1 MKRIAALSL
10 IAAMAATTVSAQ
22 DIKPVV
28 SSQSLGPVALGSL
41 GANAGALVAA
51 FVAVVGIAVIAT
63 SDNTSGT

>member
-28 SSQSLGPVALGSL
+28 SSQSLRPVALGSI
-41 GANAGALVAA
+41 GANGGLIAAGIVGLI
-51 FVAVVGIAVIAT
+51 GIAVIAT